1 MIGGRRAG
9 ARWTEGE
16 RKQVMDY
23 VRQNPDVPTMQ
34 LGRELKEKLHRGAEA
49 IAGQIYILK
58 KEGRY

>member
-1 MIGGRRAG
+1 LVVEEQELDGRR
-9 ARWTEGE
+9 EKE
-16 RKQVMDY
+16 KQIMDY